1 MKSQIDTAEIE
12 KELTV
17 TKAIKEIEKERNGL
31 ANDVSK
37 KETEK
42 QLLEKTLTEKF
53 SIELKTKDDIIKLKD
68 EEIALR
74 KDMKLKLST
83 KMVGETLE
91 QHCEAEF
98 NKLRATAFQNAD
110 FKKDNDSRDGSKGD
124 FIYRETDEAGN
135 EIISIMFEMKNEN
148 DETTAKKRNDDF
160 FAKLDKDRI
169 KKKCEYAVLVS
180 LLETEN
186 EFYNT
191 GIADVSHE
199 FNKMYVV
206 RPQFF
211 IQIITLLRNAA
222 MSSLKYKAELAV
234 VKAQNIDVTNFEDKL
249 NDFRDSFGRN
259 FQLASAKFKTAVDSI
274 DKSIVQLQK
283 TKENLI
289 RSEDNL
295 RIANNK
301 AEDLTI
307 KKLTRGNTTMI
318 DKFEE
323 LSDTKKSKKK

>member
-1 MKSQIDTAEIE
+1 M
-12 KELTV
+12 
-17 TKAIKEIEKERNGL
+17 
-31 ANDVSK
+31 
-37 KETEK
+37 
-42 QLLEKTLTEKF
+42 
-53 SIELKTKDDIIKLKD
+53 
-68 EEIALR
+68 
-74 KDMKLKLST
+74 MKL
-83 KMVGETLE
+83 
-91 QHCEAEF
+91 
-98 NKLRATAFQNAD
+98 
-110 FKKDNDSRDGSKGD
+110 
-124 FIYRETDEAGN
+124 
-135 EIISIMFEMKNEN
+135 
-148 DETTAKKRNDDF
+148 TTKKRNDDF
-160 FAKLDKDRI
+160 FVKLDKDRT
-169 KKKCEYAVLVS
+169 KKKCEFAVLVS
-180 LLETEN
+180 LLESEN

-199 FNKMYVV
+199 FSKMYVV

-234 VKAQNIDVTNFEDKL
+234 VKAQNIDVTNFEDRL

-259 FQLASAKFKTAVDSI
+259 FQLASTKFKTAVDSI
-274 DKSIVQLQK
+274 DKSIAQLQK
-283 TKENLI
+283 TKENLL

-323 LSDTKKSKKK
+323 LSDTKKSKKNKHIEN